1 MNGQSSMFGEVTSE
15 DTNSATSSPAL
26 GAGRTRSNSRD
37 GKGNAGPGV
46 VPASPSPWQEAEKA
60 RLMSGTFG
68 PPGSNSSSNA
78 IPESFSEN
86 KLQHKWSLEK
96 RLRDRDYQ
104 RVYRRKNRSRDL
116 IRHAR
121 FRAHKQQVPF
131 DLDLHAEEIQRR
143 IDLGF
148 CELTGLAFNLDGGRT
163 WDSPS
168 LDRIDPKQG
177 YVIANVRVILH
188 AANSALGDWG
198 EVTMLHLARAV
209 LAKRRDASNALSEKL
224 GKRLKERLAT
234 YGSPEYQLTW
244 SRKVTESGHVMYQQ
258 RASQRRTSGKGF
270 TGWPTPAATD
280 TPRSAESAESAE
292 QRLMAGH
299 QADLPT
305 VVQTVGWPTTT
316 TMDHI
321 PREKLRPSRTAT
333 GRTGGYIA
341 EVLAGWTTPSAR
353 DWKDSDGMSTTGTN
367 PDGSE
372 RNRIDQLPRQVFAAV
387 SGWATPTVA
396 DAGKITEASH
406 QEGVRQQIY
415 GRPSKSSPAETGSRG
430 ALHPAFPCWLMGF
443 PSEWVSCVVSGTP

>member
-1 MNGQSSMFGEVTSE
+1 
-15 DTNSATSSPAL
+15 
-26 GAGRTRSNSRD
+26 
-37 GKGNAGPGV
+37 
-46 VPASPSPWQEAEKA
+46 
-60 RLMSGTFG
+60 
-68 PPGSNSSSNA
+68 
-78 IPESFSEN
+78 
-86 KLQHKWSLEK
+86 
-96 RLRDRDYQ
+96 
-104 RVYRRKNRSRDL
+104 
-116 IRHAR
+116 
-121 FRAHKQQVPF
+121 
-131 DLDLHAEEIQRR
+131 
-143 IDLGF
+143 
-148 CELTGLAFNLDGGRT
+148 
-163 WDSPS
+163 
-168 LDRIDPKQG
+168 
-177 YVIANVRVILH
+177 
-188 AANSALGDWG
+188 
-198 EVTMLHLARAV
+198 
-209 LAKRRDASNALSEKL
+209 
-224 GKRLKERLAT
+224 
-234 YGSPEYQLTW
+234 
-244 SRKVTESGHVMYQQ
+244 
-258 RASQRRTSGKGF
+258 
-270 TGWPTPAATD
+270 
-280 TPRSAESAESAE
+280 
-292 QRLMAGH
+292 MAGH

>member
-26 GAGRTRSNSRD
+26 GAGRTRSSSRD
-37 GKGNAGPGV
+37 GKGKSGPGV

-60 RLMSGTFG
+60 RLTSGTFG
-68 PPGSNSSSNA
+68 PLFDGLSKSA
-78 IPESFSEN
+78 A
-86 KLQHKWSLEK
+86 LQSSLES
-96 RLRDRDYQ
+96 RLR
-104 RVYRRKNRSRDL
+104 
-116 IRHAR
+116 AR
-121 FRAHKQQVPF
+121 
-131 DLDLHAEEIQRR
+131 LDVH
-143 IDLGF
+143 
-148 CELTGLAFNLDGGRT
+148 
-163 WDSPS
+163 
-168 LDRIDPKQG
+168 
-177 YVIANVRVILH
+177 
-188 AANSALGDWG
+188 
-198 EVTMLHLARAV
+198 
-209 LAKRRDASNALSEKL
+209 
-224 GKRLKERLAT
+224 
-234 YGSPEYQLTW
+234 GSPEYVLTW
-244 SRKVTESGHVMYQQ
+244 KSWDMPVGPPICAL

-270 TGWPTPAATD
+270 TGWPSPRVSD
-280 TPRSAESAESAE
+280 TNGPGEHGEGG
-292 QRLMAGH
+292 Q
-299 QADLPT
+299 DLRT
-305 VVQTVGWPTTT
+305 TVQTAGWGTPTSQDAKHSSFSPSEQKRTAGLRKQVGELALTGWPTPNAMEGGQTSRGGDRKGEPLMGGLVKGLAGWPTTT

-321 PREKLRPSRTAT
+321 EREGLRPSRIAT
-333 GRTGGYIA
+333 NRTGGYIA